1 MINILSQTIEQ
12 ISKEKG
18 IDPQIIYRALEEAMV
33 VAARKFFKTNE
44 DLQASYDPETGTIE
58 VFAVRE
64 IVETVENPDTQMSL
78 EEALEIDET
87 FEINDL
93 IEIPKDT
100 TEFGRIAAQAAKQI
114 IVQKVREAE
123 RKIIYEEFSDQVGV
137 VVNGIVR
144 RYEGRDVILDIGRT
158 EALLPVREQSRNEHY
173 AQGDRMRCI
182 IAEVDPESKG
192 PQIILSR
199 NSPELL
205 IKLFETE
212 IPEIYDKTVLI
223 MGAVRE
229 GGERAK
235 VAVHSREDGLD
246 PVGAC
251 VGMRGSRIGS
261 IIRELKGEKID
272 IIRYSPDILEY
283 AVSALNPARISKVLI
298 TDSEN
303 KVMDVIVP
311 KDQLSLAIGRKG
323 QNVRLASKLI
333 GWEINIRS
341 DEEEKE
347 EITAA
352 VEASVEE
359 VRLPEG
365 HHPPALM
372 DGVDDDLA
380 ELLAEADIVSIENIA
395 EATVDQ
401 LIESEGVDEELA
413 QQLQIEA
420 AAFLEQLKQ
429 DREDTSSEDGEPSGS
444 SGEEIAEPS
453 EEESEEENAEDE
465 AGETTDEGKQ

>member
-1 MINILSQTIEQ
+1 MINILSQTIDQ

-18 IDPQIIYRALEEAMV
+18 IDPKIIYQALEEAMV

-44 DLQASYDPETGTIE
+44 DLQASYDPESGTIE
-58 VFAVRE
+58 VYAVRE

-123 RKIIYEEFSDQVGV
+123 RKIIFEEFSDQVGV

-144 RYEGRDVILDIGRT
+144 RYEGRDVIMDIGRT
-158 EALLPVREQSRNEHY
+158 EALLPVKEQSRNEHY

-182 IAEVDPESKG
+182 IVAVDPESKG

-212 IPEIYDKTVLI
+212 IPEVYDKTVLI
-223 MGAVRE
+223 MGAMRE

-235 VAVHSREDGLD
+235 VSVYSEEDGLD

-303 KVMDVIVP
+303 KIMEVLVP

-333 GWEINIRS
+333 GWEINIKS
-341 DEEEKE
+341 EVEKKE
-347 EITAA
+347 EAIKPIVTPE
-352 VEASVEE
+352 VEGTHPAS
-359 VRLPEG
+359 L
-365 HHPPALM
+365 L
-372 DGVDDDLA
+372 DGVDEQLA
-380 ELLAEADIVSIENIA
+380 ELLDEANIKTIETIA
-395 EATVDQ
+395 GSTVEE

-413 QQLQIEA
+413 KSLQSEA
-420 AAFLEQLKQ
+420 SDFIAALKNQ
-429 DREDTSSEDGEPSGS
+429 DNNESTADEPEEGSAKDENDG
-444 SGEEIAEPS
+444 
-453 EEESEEENAEDE
+453 
-465 AGETTDEGKQ
+465 

>member
-18 IDPQIIYRALEEAMV
+18 IDPKVIYQALEEAMV
-33 VAARKFFKTNE
+33 VAARKFFKTGE

-78 EEALEIDET
+78 QEALEIDDT

-100 TEFGRIAAQAAKQI
+100 KEFGRIAAQAAKQI

-123 RKIIYEEFSDQVGV
+123 RKIIFEEFSDQVGV

-144 RYEGRDVILDIGRT
+144 RYEGRDVIMDIGRT
-158 EALLPVREQSRNEHY
+158 EALLPIKEQSRNEHY

-182 IAEVDPESKG
+182 IVAVDPESKG

-199 NSPELL
+199 NSPDLL
-205 IKLFETE
+205 IKLFESE
-212 IPEIYDKTVLI
+212 IPEVFDKTVLI
-223 MGAVRE
+223 MGAMRE

-235 VAVHSREDGLD
+235 VSVYSEEAGLD

-272 IIRYSPDILEY
+272 IIRYSPDTLEY

-303 KVMDVIVP
+303 KIMEVLVP

-333 GWEINIRS
+333 GWEINIKS
-341 DEEEKE
+341 EIEKKE
-347 EITAA
+347 EARIAIDKLA
-352 VEASVEE
+352 EEGAHPAS
-359 VRLPEG
+359 L
-365 HHPPALM
+365 L
-372 DGVDDDLA
+372 DGVDDQLS
-380 ELLAEADIVSIENIA
+380 ELLAEANINTVETIA
-395 EATVDQ
+395 GATVEE
-401 LIESEGVDEELA
+401 LLESEGVDEELA
-413 QQLQIEA
+413 QSLQSEA
-420 AAFLEQLKQ
+420 TDFIANLKNQ
-429 DREDTSSEDGEPSGS
+429 ENNESPAEKPEEDST
-444 SGEEIAEPS
+444 
-453 EEESEEENAEDE
+453 EDE
-465 AGETTDEGKQ
+465 NDSK

>member
-1 MINILSQTIEQ
+1 MINILSQTIDQ

-18 IDPQIIYRALEEAMV
+18 IDPQIIYQALEEAMV
-33 VAARKFFKTNE
+33 VAAKKFFKTSE
-44 DLQASYDPETGTIE
+44 DLQASYDPESGTID

-87 FEINDL
+87 FEVGDV

-123 RKIIYEEFSDQVGV
+123 RKNIFEEFSDQVGV

-158 EALLPVREQSRNEHY
+158 EALLPVKEQSRNEHY

-182 IAEVDPESKG
+182 IIAVDPESKG

-199 NSPELL
+199 TSSELL
-205 IKLFETE
+205 LKLFETE
-212 IPEIYDKTVLI
+212 IPEVYDKTVLI

-235 VAVHSREDGLD
+235 VAVQSVEDGLD

-283 AVSALNPARISKVLI
+283 AVSALNPARISKVII
-298 TDSEN
+298 TDTEN
-303 KVMDVIVP
+303 KVMEVLVP

-323 QNVRLASKLI
+323 QNVRLASRLI
-333 GWEINIRS
+333 GWEINITS
-341 DEEEKE
+341 EAETAEE
-347 EITAA
+347 AA
-352 VEASVEE
+352 AEARKAGLHPVTELESVD
-359 VRLPEG
+359 PQ
-365 HHPPALM
+365 
-372 DGVDDDLA
+372 LA
-380 ELLAEADIVSIENIA
+380 GLLVEADIKSVETIA
-395 EATVDQ
+395 AATVEE
-401 LIESEGVDEELA
+401 LLESEGVDEELA
-413 QQLQIEA
+413 QSLQSEA
-420 AAFLEQLKQ
+420 ADFMNALVEDQ
-429 DREDTSSEDGEPSGS
+429 DNSLTPADDPEGES
-444 SGEEIAEPS
+444 A
-453 EEESEEENAEDE
+453 EEEND
-465 AGETTDEGKQ
+465 GK

>member
-1 MINILSQTIEQ
+1 MINILSQTIDQ

-18 IDPQIIYRALEEAMV
+18 IDPKIIYQALEEAMV

-58 VFAVRE
+58 VYAVRE

-123 RKIIYEEFSDQVGV
+123 RKIIFEEFSDQVGV

-144 RYEGRDVILDIGRT
+144 RYEGRDVIMDIGRT
-158 EALLPVREQSRNEHY
+158 EALLPVKEQSRNEHY

-182 IAEVDPESKG
+182 IVAVDPESKG

-205 IKLFETE
+205 VKLFETE
-212 IPEIYDKTVLI
+212 IPEVYDKTVQI
-223 MGAVRE
+223 MGAMRE

-235 VAVHSREDGLD
+235 VSVYSGEDGLD

-283 AVSALNPARISKVLI
+283 AVSALNPARISKVII

-303 KVMDVIVP
+303 KIMEVLVP

-333 GWEINIRS
+333 GWEINIKS
-341 DEEEKE
+341 EAEKKE
-347 EITAA
+347 EVISSINKPEINGTHP
-352 VEASVEE
+352 AS
-359 VRLPEG
+359 L
-365 HHPPALM
+365 LK
-372 DGVDDDLA
+372 GVDEQLA
-380 ELLAEADIVSIENIA
+380 GLLAEADIKTVETIA
-395 EATVDQ
+395 GSTVEE

-413 QQLQIEA
+413 KSLQSEA
-420 AAFLEQLKQ
+420 SDFLASLKNQ
-429 DREDTSSEDGEPSGS
+429 DNNESTAEGHEDDPAKDKNDG
-444 SGEEIAEPS
+444 
-453 EEESEEENAEDE
+453 
-465 AGETTDEGKQ
+465 

>member
-1 MINILSQTIEQ
+1 MINILSQTIDQ

-18 IDPQIIYRALEEAMV
+18 IDPQIIYQALEEAMV
-33 VAARKFFKTNE
+33 VAAKKFFKTSE
-44 DLQASYDPETGTIE
+44 DLQASYDPESGTID

-87 FEINDL
+87 FEVGDV

-123 RKIIYEEFSDQVGV
+123 RKNIFEEFSDQVGV

-158 EALLPVREQSRNEHY
+158 EALLPVKEQSRNEHY

-182 IAEVDPESKG
+182 IIAVDPESKG

-199 NSPELL
+199 TSSELL
-205 IKLFETE
+205 LKLFETE
-212 IPEIYDKTVLI
+212 IPEVYDKTVLI

-235 VAVHSREDGLD
+235 VAVQSVEDGLD

-283 AVSALNPARISKVLI
+283 AVSALNPARISKVII
-298 TDSEN
+298 TDTEN
-303 KVMDVIVP
+303 KVMEVLVP

-323 QNVRLASKLI
+323 QNVRLASRLI
-333 GWEINIRS
+333 GWEINITS
-341 DEEEKE
+341 ETETAEE
-347 EITAA
+347 AA
-352 VEASVEE
+352 AEARKAGLHPVTELESVD
-359 VRLPEG
+359 
-365 HHPPALM
+365 AQ
-372 DGVDDDLA
+372 LA
-380 ELLAEADIVSIENIA
+380 GLLVEADIKSVETIA
-395 EATVDQ
+395 AATVEA
-401 LIESEGVDEELA
+401 LLESEGVDEELA
-413 QQLQIEA
+413 QSLQSEA
-420 AAFLEQLKQ
+420 ADFMNALVEDQ
-429 DREDTSSEDGEPSGS
+429 DNSLTPADDPEGES
-444 SGEEIAEPS
+444 A
-453 EEESEEENAEDE
+453 EEEND
-465 AGETTDEGKQ
+465 GK

>member
-18 IDPQIIYRALEEAMV
+18 IDPLVIYQALEEAMV
-33 VAARKFFKTNE
+33 VAARKFFKTGE

-58 VFAVRE
+58 VYAVRE
-64 IVETVENPDTQMSL
+64 IVETVEDPDTQMSL
-78 EEALEIDET
+78 EEALEIDDT
-87 FEINDL
+87 FEVNDL

-100 TEFGRIAAQAAKQI
+100 TDFGRIAAQAAKQI

-123 RKIIYEEFSDQVGV
+123 RKIIFEEFSDQVGV

-158 EALLPVREQSRNEHY
+158 EALLPVKEQSRNEHY
-173 AQGDRMRCI
+173 AQGDRIRCI

-205 IKLFETE
+205 IKLFEAE
-212 IPEIYDKTVLI
+212 IPEIYDQTVLI
-223 MGAVRE
+223 MGAERE
-229 GGERAK
+229 GGDRAK
-235 VAVHSREDGLD
+235 VAVHSTEEGLD

-298 TDSEN
+298 TNTEN
-303 KVMDVIVP
+303 KIMDVIVP
-311 KDQLSLAIGRKG
+311 QDQLSLAIGRKG

-341 DEEEKE
+341 DAENKE
-347 EITAA
+347 EPLVEAEKPA
-352 VEASVEE
+352 VE
-359 VRLPEG
+359 G
-365 HHPPALM
+365 YHHVTLL
-372 DGVDDDLA
+372 DGVDDQLA
-380 ELLAEADIVSIENIA
+380 DLLAEADITSIETIA
-395 EATVDQ
+395 DSTVEE
-401 LIESEGVDEELA
+401 LLESEGVDEELA
-413 QQLQIEA
+413 QSLQAEA
-420 AAFLEQLKQ
+420 AEYIAGLKMQ
-429 DREDTSSEDGEPSGS
+429 EETKSAADEPAKVS
-444 SGEEIAEPS
+444 
-453 EEESEEENAEDE
+453 AEDKK
-465 AGETTDEGKQ
+465 DGK

>member
-64 IVETVENPDTQMSL
+64 IVEEVDNPDTQMSL

-182 IAEVDPESKG
+182 ISEVDPESKG

-199 NSPELL
+199 TSPELL

-303 KVMDVIVP
+303 KIMDVIVP
-311 KDQLSLAIGRKG
+311 QEQLSLAIGRKG

-333 GWEINIRS
+333 GWEINIRNE
-341 DEEEKE
+341 DEGKE
-347 EITAA
+347 EIAEEE
-352 VEASVEE
+352 EAIQ
-359 VRLPEG
+359 LPEG
-365 HHPPALM
+365 HHPTTSL
-372 DGVDDDLA
+372 DSVDENLA
-380 ELLAEADIVSIENIA
+380 ELLAEADIVSVEAIA
-395 EATVDQ
+395 ESEVDQ
-401 LIESEGVDEELA
+401 LLESEGVDEESA
-413 QQLQIEA
+413 QQLQEEA
-420 AAFLEQLKQ
+420 STFLQRLQTNDEAEAPATDTPPDTRAETPEEPSQ
-429 DREDTSSEDGEPSGS
+429 EDSSEDSVEDAEGEP
-444 SGEEIAEPS
+444 
-453 EEESEEENAEDE
+453 AEDKN
-465 AGETTDEGKQ
+465 EGK

>member
-1 MINILSQTIEQ
+1 MINMLSQTIEQ

-18 IDPQIIYRALEEAMV
+18 IDPKVIYQALEEAMV
-33 VAARKFFKTNE
+33 VAARKFFKTSE
-44 DLQASYDPETGTIE
+44 DLQATYDPETGTIE

-78 EEALEIDET
+78 EEALEIDDT
-87 FEINDL
+87 FEVSDL

-123 RKIIYEEFSDQVGV
+123 RKIIFEEFSDQVGV

-144 RYEGRDVILDIGRT
+144 RYEGRDVIMDIGRT
-158 EALLPVREQSRNEHY
+158 EALLPVKEQSRNEHY

-182 IAEVDPESKG
+182 IVAVDPESKG

-199 NSPELL
+199 NSPELM

-212 IPEIYDKTVLI
+212 IPEVYDKTVLI
-223 MGAVRE
+223 MGAMRE

-235 VAVHSREDGLD
+235 VSVHSEEIGLD

-272 IIRYSPDILEY
+272 IIRYAPDILKY

-298 TDSEN
+298 TDTEN
-303 KVMDVIVP
+303 KIMEVVVP

-323 QNVRLASKLI
+323 QNVRLASRLI
-333 GWEINIRS
+333 GWEINIKS
-341 DEEEKE
+341 EVEKKE
-347 EITAA
+347 E
-352 VEASVEE
+352 VLSEMD
-359 VRLPEG
+359 RLAGKET
-365 HHPPALM
+365 HSATLL
-372 DGVDDDLA
+372 DGVDDKLA
-380 ELLAEADIVSIENIA
+380 ELLSEADITTVETIA
-395 EATVDQ
+395 DSTVEE
-401 LIESEGVDEELA
+401 LLESEGVDEELA
-413 QQLQIEA
+413 KSLQSEA
-420 AAFLEQLKQ
+420 AGFIADLKDQ
-429 DREDTSSEDGEPSGS
+429 DNNESPVDEPEKKS
-444 SGEEIAEPS
+444 
-453 EEESEEENAEDE
+453 AEDE
-465 AGETTDEGKQ
+465 NDGK